1 MRNIIVI
8 IATFTALTLRANDEF
23 SKFQSEK
30 QKKLDVL
37 SNQYADEVKKA
48 QQIYE
53 KALLDADKK
62 YSNEVNKLD
71 SLHVKLLEKMKVDA
85 DTLQRLNGTQEVNK
99 PYADILYMYK
109 QGKSYTE
116 IAAAYTSAQL
126 DAIIS
131 AMGLAK
137 NTSSKDKKVEYIIEN
152 I

>member
-30 QKKLDVL
+30 QKKLDIL
-37 SNQYADEVKKA
+37 SNQYAEDVKKA
-48 QQIYE
+48 QQTYE
-53 KALLDADKK
+53 KDLLDADKK

-71 SLHVKLLEKMKVDA
+71 SLHVKLLEKMKVDT
-85 DTLQRLNGTQEVNK
+85 DTLQGLNGAKEVNK

-116 IAAAYTSAQL
+116 IAATYTSAQL

-137 NTSSKDKKVEYIIEN
+137 NTSSKDKKVEYIIKN